1 MTAREIPTID
11 LSDANA
17 QDQILQAYSTVGFAY
32 VAGHGI
38 DDDLVSAVF
47 DASRRFHS
55 LPLGVK
61 MQVEVDALHR
71 GYIPIASSTDRGS
84 ELGRAARPNQSES
97 FMMMREGADDPLVYL
112 EGPNQWPTLEGFRPA
127 VEAYDTALSVLAA
140 SIVELLADALGDDG
154 TMRSAFD
161 TPTTW
166 LRLLR
171 YPPRPAGAPADEFGS
186 APHTDFGA
194 ITLLALD
201 GVGGLEV
208 RDPDGAWIDVP
219 PQPGTFVMNTGEMV
233 RRWSNGR
240 LRATPHRVVNPSGRE
255 RYSVPYFFDPH
266 MTTAVRPLDI
276 AGNTVGPDV
285 ARFAPVRF
293 DQYVRKQLES
303 GYDRHGRRND

>member
-1 MTAREIPTID
+1 MTVGEIPTID
-11 LSDANA
+11 LSAVNA
-17 QDQILQAYSTVGFAY
+17 QDRIFQAYSTVGFAY
-32 VAGHGI
+32 VVGHGI

-55 LPLGVK
+55 LPLEVK
-61 MQVEVDALHR
+61 MRVEVDLLHR

-112 EGPNQWPTLEGFRPA
+112 EGPNQWPTLEGFRSA
-127 VEAYDTALSVLAA
+127 VEAYDAVLSVLAA

-171 YPPRPAGAPADEFGS
+171 YPPRPAAAPVDEFGS

-201 GVGGLEV
+201 
-208 RDPDGAWIDVP
+208 DVVDCRCAI
-219 PQPGTFVMNTGEMV
+219 QPAPGSMC
-233 RRWSNGR
+233 RR
-240 LRATPHRVVNPSGRE
+240 
-255 RYSVPYFFDPH
+255 
-266 MTTAVRPLDI
+266 
-276 AGNTVGPDV
+276 
-285 ARFAPVRF
+285 
-293 DQYVRKQLES
+293 
-303 GYDRHGRRND
+303 